1 MRRWE
6 IVTIFDV
13 VNNVPSINIFS
24 ANVSIRK
31 LRSFLKLLTFS
42 LKMIPLSVL
51 KYMSHR
57 ADVLITIYLTGL
69 SLPHLLLLFQCNV
82 YNKQSMFSP
91 REAGPEGLSVLVDVS
106 TGTGEV
112 TRLIEVLS
120 EINPSNAI
128 SSVTTVTAVNETF

>member
-106 TGTGEV
+106 TRTGEV
-112 TRLIEVLS
+112 TRLI
-120 EINPSNAI
+120 
-128 SSVTTVTAVNETF
+128 